1 MLLSLQKSRG
11 VPIKMVVTSH
21 EHITQVSE
29 KKQYAEAQD
38 LSEIKALMKDYT
50 RDLPLDRLEKQYAM
64 AFLNESLVSSAG
76 QFFFKSDCG
85 PH

>member
-1 MLLSLQKSRG
+1 MQHFEIEKIDDIGPKVSASL
-11 VPIKMVVTSH
+11 I
-21 EHITQVSE
+21 
-29 KKQYAEAQD
+29 EAFENKAFTK
-38 LSEIKALMKDYT
+38 EIKALMKDYT